1 MTSAAP
7 PSSREAPRSEFRRFI
22 GIDLGGGRGKN
33 TAVARL
39 ELTKTPD
46 GAVRLGVSDAKIRY
60 GQRGT
65 GQRAEEPGGDAHFRD
80 DVLVD
85 YIERWVDDT
94 TVVGLN
100 APLTL
105 PPCIR
110 CTLPCPTVEHCEV
123 PVVAWMRKWAPRLLP
138 RGRGSSGKPA
148 VTPYT
153 QRATEIMLKA
163 TGVAPRET
171 LGQGTGPLAARAA
184 YLRRHLSPRLR
195 LHENLVEVHPRATI
209 ERLFGA
215 TTERRVRTGE
225 TEAVWS
231 ARKDVLSRLP
241 GATPAD
247 TESAIAFD
255 YVWPELVVRNTHV
268 FAAVVCAF
276 TSFLWAT
283 GPLRGPSDL
292 LGEHPRVE
300 AAAAELGHL
309 WLEDGWIWAP
319 APLRA

>member
-1 MTSAAP
+1 MT
-7 PSSREAPRSEFRRFI
+7 RETGAGPRPRSEFRRFI

-39 ELTKTPD
+39 ERTRSPD
-46 GAVRLGVSDAKIRY
+46 GELRFGVSDAKIRY

-65 GQRAEEPGGDAHFRD
+65 GQRSDEPGGDAHFRD
-80 DVLVD
+80 DVLVE

-94 TVVGLN
+94 TVVAIN

-110 CTLPCPTVEHCEV
+110 CTLPCPTVARCDV
-123 PVVAWMRKWAPRLLP
+123 PVVAWMRKWGPRLLP
-138 RGRGSSGKPA
+138 RGRGRANKPA

-153 QRATEIMLKA
+153 QRATELMSMASGI
-163 TGVAPRET
+163 APRET

-195 LHENLVEVHPRATI
+195 LHENLLEVHPRATI
-209 ERLFGA
+209 VSLFGA
-215 TTERRVRTGE
+215 AVERRVRTGD
-225 TEAVWS
+225 TEAVWK
-231 ARKDVLSRLP
+231 ARKEVLSRLP
-241 GATPAD
+241 PPHEDAVT
-247 TESAIAFD
+247 FD

-276 TSFLWAT
+276 TSVLWTTRSSLAPEADARL
-283 GPLRGPSDL
+283 GP
-292 LGEHPRVE
+292 
-300 AAAAELGHL
+300 AAAELGTA
-309 WLEDGWIWAP
+309 WLEDGWIWTPKAES
-319 APLRA
+319 A

>member
-1 MTSAAP
+1 MTLASP
-7 PSSREAPRSEFRRFI
+7 RQPRSNFRRFI

-39 ELTKTPD
+39 ELTQST
-46 GAVRLGVSDAKIRY
+46 GGSQRLGVSDAKIRY

-65 GQRAEEPGGDAHFRD
+65 GQRRDEPGGDAYFRD
-80 DVLVD
+80 DVLVEYVD
-85 YIERWVDDT
+85 RWVDDT
-94 TVVGLN
+94 TVVAVN

-123 PVVAWMRKWAPRLLP
+123 PVVAWMREWAPRLSP
-138 RGRGSSGKPA
+138 RGRGSAGKPA

-153 QRATEIMLKA
+153 QRATELMLMA
-163 TGVAPRET
+163 AGVAPRET

-195 LHENLVEVHPRATI
+195 LHENLLEVHPRATLV
-209 ERLFGA
+209 RLFGA
-215 TTERRVRTGE
+215 RAERRVRTGE
-225 TEAVWS
+225 TEAVWA
-231 ARKDVLSRLP
+231 ARKDLLSRLP
-241 GATPAD
+241 GRPTDPRSD
-247 TESAIAFD
+247 VAFD

-276 TSFLWAT
+276 TSFLWAQAP
-283 GPLRGPSDL
+283 GHVPSD
-292 LGEHPRVE
+292 EADDHPHVD
-300 AAAAELGHL
+300 AAASALGDL

-319 APLRA
+319 APGRPRDRP

>member
-1 MTSAAP
+1 MTPGGPAP
-7 PSSREAPRSEFRRFI
+7 ERQPRSSFRRFI

-39 ELTKTPD
+39 ELTKSAD
-46 GAVRLGVSDAKIRY
+46 GALRLGVSDAKIRY

-65 GQRAEEPGGDAHFRD
+65 GQRSDEPGGDAHFRD

-85 YIERWVDDT
+85 YIDRWVDDT
-94 TVVGLN
+94 TVVGVN

-110 CTLPCPTVEHCEV
+110 CTLPCPTVAHCDV
-123 PVVAWMRKWAPRLLP
+123 PVVAWMRRWAPRLLP
-138 RGRGSSGKPA
+138 RGRGHGGKPT

-153 QRATEIMLKA
+153 QRATELMLMA
-163 TGVAPRET
+163 TGIAPRET

-195 LHENLVEVHPRATI
+195 LHENLVEVHPRATLA
-209 ERLFGA
+209 RLFGEQV
-215 TTERRVRTGE
+215 ERRVRTGE
-225 TEAVWS
+225 TEAVWD

-241 GATPAD
+241 GDRAD
-247 TESAIAFD
+247 PRDNALTFD

-276 TSFLWAT
+276 TTFLWAT
-283 GPLRGPSDL
+283 APGPNLSLEEQP
-292 LGEHPRVE
+292 HVA

-319 APLRA
+319 ARQ